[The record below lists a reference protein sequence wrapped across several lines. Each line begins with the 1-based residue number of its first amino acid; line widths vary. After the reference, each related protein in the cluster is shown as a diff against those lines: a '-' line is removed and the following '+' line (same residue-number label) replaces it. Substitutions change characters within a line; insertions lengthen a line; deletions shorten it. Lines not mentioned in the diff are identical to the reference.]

1 MRADL
6 VLGLAFLLLGI
17 ALALWRVERAVR
29 ARGARAAEER
39 RYSILESIPD
49 GLFIVDA
56 RWRFTH
62 VNAKAEELLRAS
74 AADVIGKSLERLL
87 DPLAS
92 ELLPEMKRAQASG
105 NAIERTQY
113 FRVNDA
119 WIEIRLQPAAGE
131 TLVYL
136 RDISD
141 RMRAEVLL
149 RDSERRL
156 RLLLNQVPALL
167 WALDLDMNFTSVV
180 GAGLST
186 QGLSE
191 RDLLGQ
197 NFELMLADAE
207 SKERAL
213 AVIRRAFGGDSERFE
228 TRLAGR
234 WLQHHVEPLRGMSG
248 SIIGA
253 IGVALD
259 ITEMKETADHFAHL
273 ARVDALTQLPNRLA
287 LEEQLGGALERARSD
302 RCALGVLFVD
312 VDRFKN
318 INDTLGHRAG
328 DDLLRAFAARL
339 RSSLDPRGSVFRSGG
354 DEFIIVM
361 PLGETLSLAM
371 VAADV
376 QAALGGPFHVSGREL
391 YVTASIGTSM
401 FPNDGTSA
409 EELVMHADSAMYRAK
424 QTGRNRIKSYDA
436 TTDSAALVKLRLE
449 QDLHH
454 AVDRGELELRFQPIV
469 NVGDGRIIGA
479 EALLRWMHGKQGE
492 ILPERFIGIAEETGL
507 IVEISR
513 WVLQQA
519 CGQAA
524 AIRAG
529 GNPDFRIAVN
539 LSARDF
545 AEADLAQYIEATL
558 HRCGLPP
565 DALDIEITESVMIDD
580 LALQTLGHLRGL
592 GVRVVVDD
600 FGIAYSSL
608 GYLKRLPVGAV
619 KIDRAFIADITHDSY
634 DQAIVRAIVTLAK
647 TLGFGLI
654 AEGVETPE
662 QLAFVS
668 KLACEHAQGYHFSVP
683 LPAAELCRL
692 LREGAPT
699 A

>member
-1 MRADL
+1 MTL
-6 VLGLAFLLLGI
+6 VLEAMSLLIGVV
-17 ALALWRVERAVR
+17 LALWIVGRFVQASRQR
-29 ARGARAAEER
+29 TGEER

-56 RWRFTH
+56 HWRFTH
-62 VNAKAEELLRAS
+62 VNEKAEELLRSNAS
-74 AADVIGKSLERLL
+74 DLIGRSIERVL

-92 ELLPEMKRAQASG
+92 ELLPEMKAARESG
-105 NAIERTQY
+105 RAIERTQY
-113 FRVNDA
+113 FRVNDS
-119 WIEIRLQPAAGE
+119 WIEIRLQPASGE

-136 RDISD
+136 RDITA
-141 RMRAEVLL
+141 RMRVETLL

-167 WALDLDMNFTSVV
+167 WAVDMDMNFTSIV

-186 QGLSE
+186 QGINE
-191 RDLLGQ
+191 RDLMGK
-197 NFELMLADAE
+197 NFELMLADIE
-207 SKERAL
+207 SRERAV
-213 AVIRRAFGGDSERFE
+213 AVIRRAFGGDAERFE
-228 TRLAGR
+228 TRHSER
-234 WLQHHVEPLRGMSG
+234 WLQHHVEPLRGING
-248 SIIGA
+248 SIVGA

-287 LEEQLGGALERARSD
+287 LEERLGDALDRARSD
-302 RCALGVLFVD
+302 HHALGVLFVD

-339 RSSLDPRGSVFRSGG
+339 RSSLDPRASVFRSGG

-361 PLGETLSLAM
+361 PLGDTLSIAM
-371 VAADV
+371 VAADI
-376 QAALGGPFHVSGREL
+376 QAALGSGFHVAGREL
-391 YVTASIGTSM
+391 YVTASIGTSR
-401 FPNDGTSA
+401 FPHDGTSA

-436 TTDSAALVKLRLE
+436 TTDSVALVKLRLE

-454 AVDRGELELRFQPIV
+454 AIERNELRLVFQPIV
-469 NVGDGRIIGA
+469 RVSDAQIVGA
-479 EALLRWMHGKQGE
+479 EALLRWMHDKHGE
-492 ILPERFIGIAEETGL
+492 ILPEEFIGIAEVTGL
-507 IVEISR
+507 IVGISH
-513 WVLQQA
+513 WVIRGA
-519 CGQAA
+519 CAQAA
-524 AIRAG
+524 EIRASCH
-529 GNPDFRIAVN
+529 PDFRIAVN

-545 AEADLAQYIEATL
+545 AEPDLADFIVNVLRES
-558 HRCGLPP
+558 GLPP

-580 LALQTLGHLRGL
+580 LALQTLGRLRSI
-592 GVRVVVDD
+592 GVRIVIDD

-619 KIDRAFIADITHDSY
+619 KIDRAFIRDITHDSY

-654 AEGVETPE
+654 AEGVESPE
-662 QLAFVS
+662 QLAFVAN
-668 KLACEHAQGYHFSVP
+668 LDCDQAQGFHFSVP
-683 LPAAELCRL
+683 LAAQELRRV
-692 LREGAPT
+692 LREGVCT

>member
-1 MRADL
+1 MTAH
-6 VLGLAFLLLGI
+6 VILGLAFLFVGI
-17 ALALWRVERAVR
+17 ALALWRVERGVR
-29 ARGARAAEER
+29 ARAGRAAEER

-56 RWRFTH
+56 HWRFTH
-62 VNAKAEELLRAS
+62 VNAKAEELLRTS
-74 AADVIGKSLERLL
+74 AAEVIGKSLERLL

-92 ELLPEMKRAQASG
+92 ELLPEMKRAQESG
-105 NAIERTQY
+105 SAIERTQY

-287 LEEQLGGALERARSD
+287 LEEQLGGALDRARSD

-339 RSSLDPRGSVFRSGG
+339 RSSLDARGSVFRSGG

-376 QAALGGPFHVSGREL
+376 QAALGAAFHISGREL
-391 YVTASIGTSM
+391 YVTASIGTST
-401 FPNDGTSA
+401 FPNDGMTA

-436 TTDSAALVKLRLE
+436 TTDSAALVRLRLE

-454 AVDRGELELRFQPIV
+454 AADRGELELRFQPIV
-469 NVGDGRIIGA
+469 DVRDSRIIGA
-479 EALLRWMHGKQGE
+479 EALLRWMHGKHGE

-513 WVLQQA
+513 WVLRQA
-519 CGQAA
+519 CTQAA
-524 AIRAG
+524 EIRAG
-529 GNPDFRIAVN
+529 GSPGFRIAVN

-558 HRCGLPP
+558 HDCGLPP
-565 DALDIEITESVMIDD
+565 HALDIEITESVMIDD
-580 LALQTLGHLRGL
+580 LALQTLGHLRRL

-619 KIDRAFIADITHDSY
+619 KIDRAFIADIAHDSY

-662 QLAFVS
+662 QLAFIS
-668 KLACEHAQGYHFSVP
+668 NLACEHAQGYHFSRP
-683 LPAAELCRL
+683 LAATDLCRL
-692 LREGAPT
+692 LREGVLT